1 LPDTTGLRNRVVLPM
16 GHAVNYGHPI
26 TQDIRLA
33 GAHVAWAGREGAC
46 TVEDIAAAC
55 AQPQVAAL
63 LLVVSRLTTGAPLD
77 LPAAIAAARRAGVA
91 VIIDAAAQ
99 DMRTGELA
107 ALGADALIFSAQK
120 YLAAPTCGLVLGNA
134 SFIHAIRAQEK
145 GIGRG
150 MKASKEAL
158 AGTIAALEAR
168 DGWDAA
174 AWAADQA
181 EKVSVF
187 MARCTWRGIH
197 AAEVPDPVGNPFSRV
212 RLSVDATTAGIDA
225 TQLAATLKA
234 QRPSVR
240 PSVCPSVRVME
251 HALAKGEIMLELTG
265 LTRDEVA
272 QLADAFDACF
282 VGSNGAQP

>member
-1 LPDTTGLRNRVVLPM
+1 
-16 GHAVNYGHPI
+16 
-26 TQDIRLA
+26 
-33 GAHVAWAGREGAC
+33 
-46 TVEDIAAAC
+46 
-55 AQPQVAAL
+55 
-63 LLVVSRLTTGAPLD
+63 VSRLTVGAPLD

-99 DMRTGELA
+99 DMRMGELA

-120 YLAAPTCGLVLGNA
+120 YLAAPTCGLVVGNA
-134 SFIHAIRAQEK
+134 SFIQAICAQEK

-158 AGTIAALEAR
+158 AGAIAALEAR

-197 AAEVPDPVGNPFSRV
+197 VAEVPDPVGNPFSRV
-212 RLSVDATTAGIDA
+212 RLSIDAATAGMDA
-225 TQLAATLKA
+225 MQLAAMLKA
-234 QRPSVR
+234 QRSSLHPSVRPSVR
-240 PSVCPSVRVME
+240 PSVHPSVRVME

-272 QLADAFDACF
+272 QVADAFDACF
-282 VGSNGAQP
+282 VGRNGA